1 MRKGGKRSV
10 SDGSGRSA
18 PRLSYDEGV
27 YFFVFST
34 RVVLQTLNPRAPP
47 PREGVGYVRP
57 RDRSGRVVVGGA
69 LVRTHSRSDQ
79 PSPPVSLERTY
90 HSRDALKSRT
100 NALESMDAPP
110 SSPNTPAR
118 PAPPRPAPRAPLPN
132 RPALDLARP
141 PPAASRRAAAPAFER
156 PPPRAASRRSP
167 LPPRVVRVPPIPHP
181 ASAPVVAAVE
191 VPRAPGGSGRVAASS
206 VRDPASANRSPM
218 VTVRVRVRVRRPVG
232 ALASVPPAAASV
244 DSPPRRLRGFEPRRH
259 VRPSEERSAVALLV
273 VARVEGFA
281 ALDVEAEE
289 IAGGDDAA
297 VALGASGLVHEVR
310 DRVRLL
316 RRRRAEVVGRAR
328 GAPCPSPRP
337 RRPPRDRPEKTFAIR
352 RIRRSPTRP

>member
-118 PAPPRPAPRAPLPN
+118 PAPRAPLPAPPSLIGPPSTSPALRPPPPVAPPRRVRTPPAPGRLATIPSASARRTRPPDTPSRLRPGGRGGRSPAGPRRVRTRRRLLGTRPRVREPVPEGDRSRTRARSPPRWRVGFRTPRRRLRRFSSAPPPGVRAAAT
-132 RPALDLARP
+132 RPAL
-141 PPAASRRAAAPAFER
+141 
-156 PPPRAASRRSP
+156 
-167 LPPRVVRVPPIPHP
+167 
-181 ASAPVVAAVE
+181 
-191 VPRAPGGSGRVAASS
+191 GR
-206 VRDPASANRSPM
+206 
-218 VTVRVRVRVRRPVG
+218 
-232 ALASVPPAAASV
+232 
-244 DSPPRRLRGFEPRRH
+244 
-259 VRPSEERSAVALLV
+259 
-273 VARVEGFA
+273 
-281 ALDVEAEE
+281 
-289 IAGGDDAA
+289 
-297 VALGASGLVHEVR
+297 ALGGR
-310 DRVRLL
+310 PFG
-316 RRRRAEVVGRAR
+316 RRTR
-328 GAPCPSPRP
+328 
-337 RRPPRDRPEKTFAIR
+337 R
-352 RIRRSPTRP
+352 RIRGAGR

>member
-118 PAPPRPAPRAPLPN
+118 PAPRAPLPALPSLIGPPSTSPALRPPPPVAPPRPRSN
-132 RPALDLARP
+132 APRPGPPRDDPLCLRASYASPRYPIPPPPRWSRRSKSRGPPAGPDASPPPRRAPRVREPVPDGDRSRTRARSPPRWRVGFRTPRRRLRRFSSAPPPGVRAAATRPAL
-141 PPAASRRAAAPAFER
+141 
-156 PPPRAASRRSP
+156 
-167 LPPRVVRVPPIPHP
+167 
-181 ASAPVVAAVE
+181 
-191 VPRAPGGSGRVAASS
+191 GR
-206 VRDPASANRSPM
+206 
-218 VTVRVRVRVRRPVG
+218 
-232 ALASVPPAAASV
+232 
-244 DSPPRRLRGFEPRRH
+244 
-259 VRPSEERSAVALLV
+259 
-273 VARVEGFA
+273 
-281 ALDVEAEE
+281 
-289 IAGGDDAA
+289 
-297 VALGASGLVHEVR
+297 ALGGR
-310 DRVRLL
+310 PFG
-316 RRRRAEVVGRAR
+316 RRTR
-328 GAPCPSPRP
+328 
-337 RRPPRDRPEKTFAIR
+337 R
-352 RIRRSPTRP
+352 RIRGAGR